1 MGYRRWLMLGGLSVA
16 FVMGVYTKT
25 SSTAKTT
32 WRLAGEIAPPELLK
46 QIGEEHLSSL
56 EPVNLSQMRVLKVHQ
71 SRQSSPLYLVD
82 TRLAE
87 SDQQPLCGKAGCAF
101 LGYIPGKQDYKT
113 VFNTYLDPHL
123 PPDTELLSVTDTL
136 QSGLPTLTLHQL
148 EGQQLQRFTVAFDGT
163 HYAVITVDNLSSPH
177 E

>member
-16 FVMGVYTKT
+16 LAVGVYAKT
-25 SSTAKTT
+25 SSTAQTG
-32 WRLAGEIAPPELLK
+32 WQLAGEIAPPELLK
-46 QIGEEHLSSL
+46 QIGEEHLSSP

-71 SRQSSPLYLVD
+71 SRQSAPLYLVD
-82 TRLAE
+82 TRLAD

-101 LGYIPGKQDYKT
+101 LGYIPGQQSYQT
-113 VFNTYLDPHL
+113 VFNTYLNPHL

-148 EGQQLQRFTVAFDGT
+148 EGQQLQRFTVAFDGI
-163 HYAVITVDNLSSPH
+163 HYAVVTVDNLSSSH

>member
-1 MGYRRWLMLGGLSVA
+1 MLGGLLTA
-16 FVMGVYTKT
+16 LAMGVYAKT
-25 SSTAKTT
+25 SSTASTAQTT
-32 WRLAGEIAPPELLK
+32 WQLAGEIAPPELLE
-46 QIGEEHLSSL
+46 QIGAEHLSSS
-56 EPVNLSQMRVLKVHQ
+56 EPVNLSQMRVWKIHQ
-71 SRQSSPLYLVD
+71 PRQATPLYLID
-82 TRLAE
+82 TRLAD

-101 LGYIPGKQDYKT
+101 LGYIPGKQSYQT

>member
-16 FVMGVYTKT
+16 VVVVYAKT
-25 SSTAKTT
+25 SSTAQTS
-32 WRLAGEIAPPELLK
+32 WQLAGEIAPPELLK
-46 QIGEEHLSSL
+46 QIGEDHLSSP
-56 EPVNLSQMRVLKVHQ
+56 EPVNLSHMRVLKVHKP
-71 SRQSSPLYLVD
+71 RQSGPLYLVD

-87 SDQQPLCGKAGCAF
+87 SDQQPLCGQAGCAF
-101 LGYIPGKQDYKT
+101 LGYIPGQASYQT

-123 PPDTELLSVTDTL
+123 PPDTDLLSVTDTL

-163 HYAVITVDNLSSPH
+163 HYAVVTVDNLSSPH

>member
-1 MGYRRWLMLGGLSVA
+1 MGYRKWLMLGGLSTALAV
-16 FVMGVYTKT
+16 GVYAKT
-25 SSTAKTT
+25 SSTVQTS
-32 WRLAGEIAPPELLK
+32 WQLAGEIAPPELLK
-46 QIGEEHLSSL
+46 QIAEEHLSSP

-71 SRQSSPLYLVD
+71 SKQSAPLYLVD

-101 LGYIPGKQDYKT
+101 LGYIQGKQKYQT

-123 PPDTELLSVTDTL
+123 PPDTELLLVSDTL

-163 HYAVITVDNLSSPH
+163 HYAVVTVDNLSSPH